1 LAIFQAPLVCSLTT
15 RQQCRLVVRLSVRE
29 PTAFGTFGGGVA
41 QGFEGQGPASQ
52 QALVTWGHPKASI
65 RCGSRI

>member
-29 PTAFGTFGGGVA
+29 PAAFGPFGVGVA
-41 QGFEGQGPASQ
+41 QGFERKGPASQ
-52 QALVTWGHPKASI
+52 QALVTGGEPKASI
-65 RCGSRI
+65 RCGSCI